1 MNDLMMRLVILGAR
15 GYSCAQILMSL
26 ALESRGET
34 NPALVRSMA
43 GLAYGCGSGKAACGA
58 LTGGSC
64 VLAFYAGKG
73 SDEETASEKLFP
85 MMQELSDWFEERVGG
100 AHGGI
105 TCDAITGD
113 AGPEAS
119 RQTCGMLVAEAFEKV
134 MGILTTN
141 GFDPAG

>member
-1 MNDLMMRLVILGAR
+1 MNDLSIQLLVLGAR

-26 ALESRGET
+26 ALESRGES

-64 VLAFYAGKG
+64 VLALYAGKG
-73 SDEETASEKLFP
+73 SDEETASEKLLP
-85 MMQELSDWFEERVGG
+85 MMQDLSDWFEQKVGS

-119 RQTCGMLVAEAFEKV
+119 RQACGTLVAETFEKV
-134 MGILTTN
+134 MEILTTN